1 MPKNY
6 HLDPINGETFEYYK
20 IQQRVK
26 EIKKCINT
34 LKSHGYTIVDLE
46 GKIIEKDIK

>member
-1 MPKNY
+1 M
-6 HLDPINGETFEYYK
+6 PINGETFEYYK

-26 EIKKCINT
+26 EIKKCINI